1 MYIFSLQEVQFMITR
16 ENLIYSASAAAR
28 ILGIIYGHSRIV
40 VREWC
45 AVIWVW
51 VPGHRPRFMS
61 KAAFKRHFVE
71 RRKAAARALRV
82 TQHIM
87 NPTAFTV
94 RNEAKGS
101 TYTVQTVPA
110 GLVCQCEDYR
120 NQVQFLG
127 HGCCKH
133 SYAVLNHLGFNSLSS
148 YLSAEKSDPISVLAA

>member
-1 MYIFSLQEVQFMITR
+1 MITR

-28 ILGIIYGHSRIV
+28 ILGIIYGQSRIV
-40 VREWC
+40 VREWFS
-45 AVIWVW
+45 VIWVW

-61 KAAFKRHFVE
+61 KAVFKHHFVE

-94 RNEAKGS
+94 RNEDKGS
-101 TYTVQTVPA
+101 TYTVQTIPT
-110 GLVCQCEDYR
+110 GLVCECEDYC

-127 HGCCKH
+127 QGCCKH
-133 SYAVLNHLGFNSLSS
+133 NYAVLNHLGFKSLSS
-148 YLSAEKSDPISVLAA
+148 YLNATKASTPTSVLAA

>member
-1 MYIFSLQEVQFMITR
+1 MPMITR

-45 AVIWVW
+45 AVVWVW

-61 KAAFKRHFVE
+61 KTAFKRHFVE
-71 RRKAAARALRV
+71 RRKAAARALQV
-82 TQHIM
+82 TQHLM
-87 NPTAFTV
+87 NPNAFTV
-94 RNEAKGS
+94 RNEDKGS
-101 TYTVQTVPA
+101 TYIVQKVPA
-110 GLVCQCEDYR
+110 GLTCECEDYR

-133 SYAVLNHLGFNSLSS
+133 NYAVLNHLGFNSLSS
-148 YLSAEKSDPISVLAA
+148 YLNAMQPGTPETALAA